1 MATTDQNSNADKIAS
16 QIELNRSESTKLGPG
31 SKSSMWFYPGEELE
45 EGEMRV
51 TLMGTGWGNV
61 VGPSQK
67 GPSIFVELGN
77 ANRDSFVF
85 DVGPGCILNYNAM
98 GIPMSRMNNI
108 FISHLHMDHCSDL
121 PFIYAFGPN
130 LGDRFKAL
138 NIYGPSGPTVYKEND
153 KTGTKLGIK
162 NMIEGMQRFTQWHT
176 TSFSTMTY
184 GAEESYDLKGKVHEL
199 DYNVCGGLAY
209 GNEERVGQEDHVVI
223 RHFPAVHIIDGAISY
238 RLEWTPAGQD
248 ETIVLVYSGDTLP
261 NDFMVEYGK
270 GADLLVHETA
280 PSIEL
285 VMNGANA
292 TPKEAFAIVCNS
304 HTPANSLGSIIQK
317 TKPGLAVTTHSPMD
331 PRSIETLIMG
341 VHQGFDEAKAKSPK
355 TIASEDAYELNY
367 QVGADLMVFNISK
380 PAQHELA
387 ITKRMAALVD
397 RPWPVREKVN
407 TSEEIMDSEEVEYY
421 KNTMATDDKTGERK
435 GVIFRQVIE
444 APQCAKYN
452 EILTDIDDHK
462 NNQ

>member
-1 MATTDQNSNADKIAS
+1 MSSKNDNSKADEIKS
-16 QIELNRSESTKLGPG
+16 QIKVNISESTVLGAG
-31 SKSSMWFYPGEELE
+31 SKSSMWFYPGEKLQD
-45 EGEMRV
+45 GEMRV

-77 ANRDSFVF
+77 AKRDSFVF

-98 GIPMSRMNNI
+98 GIPMSRMNHI

-130 LGDRFKAL
+130 LGDRFEKL
-138 NIYGPSGPTVYKEND
+138 NIYGPSGPIVYGENET
-153 KTGTKLGIK
+153 TGTRLGIK
-162 NMIEGMQRFTQWHT
+162 NMIRGMQQFTQWHT
-176 TSFSTMTY
+176 TSFSSMTY
-184 GAEESYDLKGKVHEL
+184 GAEESYNLKGNVHQF
-199 DYNVCGGLAY
+199 DYRKCGGIAY
-209 GNEERVGQEDHVVI
+209 TSGERQDKEDHVVI
-223 RHFPAVHIIDGAISY
+223 KHFPAVHIIDGAVSY
-238 RLEWTPAGQD
+238 RLEWTPAGHD
-248 ETIVLVYSGDTLP
+248 EPIVLVYSGDTLP
-261 NDFMVEYGK
+261 NDFMLEYGD

-292 TPKEAFAIVCNS
+292 TLKEAFAIVCNS

-341 VHQGFDEAKAKSPK
+341 VHQGFNEAAEK
-355 TIASEDAYELNY
+355 ASESGDSSSDEYKLNY
-367 QVGADLMVFNISK
+367 QVGADLMVFNVSK
-380 PAQHELA
+380 PVGKNELN
-387 ITKRMAALVD
+387 ITKRMAASVD

-407 TSEEIMDSEEVEYY
+407 THTDIMNEDEVSYYQSASATGFEEGE
-421 KNTMATDDKTGERK
+421 DKG
-435 GVIFRQVIE
+435 GIFDQVNE
-444 APQCAKYN
+444 APQCAQYD
-452 EILTDIDDHK
+452 EAQEGSDE
-462 NNQ
+462 